1 MFVSSWE
8 RFIGMV
14 SELKKNQISDNILI
28 VSNELDRANAISS
41 DIHLRDAGDNV
52 IADFE
57 QAASYLKSNTPMLM
71 VVEAGQAPDQVTA
84 LLEHRH
90 KATEVMVL
98 ASQFDEDW
106 FLTLHDQGVREYIVQ
121 PVSSSYLFSRILLF
135 LEEQH
140 LKKQVQARNDVLQE
154 LGMVSE
160 RSGSF
165 STSFMLE
172 MLKKES
178 DQLLLDPQKSLS
190 VMVVQMAGYPSPL
203 KGLAESRVYEA
214 VSEKL
219 HHCARG
225 KDIVGEYFED
235 KFIVVLPGTPLVG
248 AQSLSQRVAHQLNG
262 FDVDVAGKTITL
274 QARCGVAEYVDCRHY
289 EDLLNKALRDMVQHK
304 NVK

>member
-1 MFVSSWE
+1 
-8 RFIGMV
+8 MV

-28 VSNELDRANAISS
+28 VSNELDRANTISS

-57 QAASYLKSNTPMLM
+57 QAVAYLQSNTPMLM
-71 VVEAGQAPDQVTA
+71 VIEVGQNQNKVSD
-84 LLEHRH
+84 LLGYRH
-90 KATEVMVL
+90 KDTEVMIL

-140 LKKQVQARNDVLQE
+140 LKKQVKARNDVLQD
-154 LGMVSE
+154 LGLVSE
-160 RSGSF
+160 RSGAF

-172 MLKKES
+172 TLKKES
-178 DQLLLDPQKSLS
+178 DQLLLDPAKSLS

-203 KGLAESRVYEA
+203 TGLVESCVYEA

-219 HHCARG
+219 LHCARG

-235 KFIVVLPGTPLVG
+235 KFIVVLPGTPIVG
-248 AQSLSQRVAHQLNG
+248 AKALSQRVVHQLNG
-262 FDVDVAGKTITL
+262 FDIDVAGKTITL
-274 QARCGVAEYVDCRHY
+274 QARCGVAEYSDCRHY

-304 NVK
+304 NSPA